1 MERRL
6 RLPSPALVVAC
17 LALVV
22 ALSGTAVAAGI
33 VANARHAHRADVATR
48 ALNADKVGGKTPVQI
63 AAAGAQAGA
72 QLPGP
77 ASTAADL
84 VTVKTQ
90 TGAQL
95 AAQHDQ
101 TFVISCDGGAKIMGA
116 GFSSDGPVINVNSY
130 PTSDTTW
137 TLDLANVDNAAAHSV
152 SLYATCLK

>member
-1 MERRL
+1 MNRKL

-17 LALVV
+17 VALIV

-33 VANARHAHRADVATR
+33 VANARHAAKADLAIR
-48 ALNADKVGGKTPVQI
+48 ALNADKVGGKTAVQI
-63 AAAGAQAGA
+63 AAAGAEAGA

-77 ASTAADL
+77 ASTAAGL

-90 TGAQL
+90 SGGQI
-95 AAQHDQ
+95 AAQQ
-101 TFVISCDGGAKIMGA
+101 SSTQVISCDGGAKIMGA
-116 GFSSDGPVINVNSY
+116 GFSSDGPVFNFNSY

-137 TLDLANVDNAAAHSV
+137 TFELANPDTSAAHNV

>member
-1 MERRL
+1 MKGTL

-33 VANARHAHRADVATR
+33 VANARHANKADLALRAI
-48 ALNADKVGGKTPVQI
+48 NADKVGGKTALQI

-77 ASTAADL
+77 ASSAAGL

-90 TGAQL
+90 SGGQV

-101 TFVISCDGGAKIMGA
+101 TFVISCDSGAKIMGA
-116 GFSSDGPVINVNSY
+116 GFSSDGPVINFNSY

-137 TLDLANVDNAAAHSV
+137 TLDLANLDHTAAHNV